1 MTCFTCSEGW
11 GLEFERLEG
20 QSLQAKCSEGRGL
33 EIDMMRSGYWIEFF
47 LFSVFFFSIL
57 DCFGGAGRDD

>member
-20 QSLQAKCSEGRGL
+20 QSLQAKYSEGRGL
-33 EIDMMRSGYWIEFF
+33 EIDMTRSGYWIGFF
-47 LFSVFFFSIL
+47 LFFGFSVL
-57 DCFGGAGRDD
+57 DCF